1 MLIHAYNWFKFLFL
15 ILGLVNRLKL
25 TTLLFALQM
34 NRHLRCCVVRK
45 CRPYNNKVFLLV
57 WIVQDYLKK
66 YKKKRIPENKVI
78 L

>member
-25 TTLLFALQM
+25 TYGYTSKSYSIKDII
-34 NRHLRCCVVRK
+34 RSK
-45 CRPYNNKVFLLV
+45 
-57 WIVQDYLKK
+57 DKK
-66 YKKKRIPENKVI
+66 